1 MTNLEVCDRCCGTGW
16 SGHPDDP
23 AGRCSQ
29 CDGRGGTADPVAHLE
44 AAMAMMRKINRKV
57 DDLLAPLER
66 EMTIMQWPAEY
77 RSIMWQAV
85 LLGAKQRMEDVASEA
100 AP

>member
-1 MTNLEVCDRCCGTGW
+1 M
-16 SGHPDDP
+16 SDDP
-23 AGRCSQ
+23 V
-29 CDGRGGTADPVAHLE
+29 VALE
-44 AAMAMMRKINRKV
+44 AAMAMTRKINRKV
-57 DDLLAPLER
+57 DELLAPLER

-77 RSIMWQAV
+77 RAIMWEAV

>member
-1 MTNLEVCDRCCGTGW
+1 
-16 SGHPDDP
+16 
-23 AGRCSQ
+23 
-29 CDGRGGTADPVAHLE
+29 
-44 AAMAMMRKINRKV
+44 MAMMRKINRKV